1 MYKLQKHT
9 FKEIASHEEKKHA
22 VGNLYMVS
30 QSSHSFYPWRKY
42 RCKDSSIVY
51 EETDMEKYIS
61 TYTYFRQQEQC
72 VPSTSFFE
80 AKMNKSHKNDI
91 SEN

>member
-1 MYKLQKHT
+1 MQLAIFT
-9 FKEIASHEEKKHA
+9 WFPNPLILFILEENTGVRIHPLSMRKK
-22 VGNLYMVS
+22 N
-30 QSSHSFYPWRKY
+30 
-42 RCKDSSIVY
+42 
-51 EETDMEKYIS
+51 MEKYIS
-61 TYTYFRQQEQC
+61 TYTYFRQHEQC